1 MIYDGVTPPSL
12 LAKECFVPEFITL
25 SRAGPVIR
33 EFRSDQNHDN
43 RFSHSKCLISESS
56 FNVLNNETSQYL
68 IILKK
73 VDILCEFNVLAAAVG
88 TGHDK

>member
-25 SRAGPVIR
+25 SRVEPVIR

-43 RFSHSKCLISESS
+43 RFSHSQCLVSENP
-56 FNVLNNETSQYL
+56 FDFLNNESSQHLL
-68 IILKK
+68 ISKK
-73 VDILCEFNVLAAAVG
+73 VSCVSEFNVLAAAVG